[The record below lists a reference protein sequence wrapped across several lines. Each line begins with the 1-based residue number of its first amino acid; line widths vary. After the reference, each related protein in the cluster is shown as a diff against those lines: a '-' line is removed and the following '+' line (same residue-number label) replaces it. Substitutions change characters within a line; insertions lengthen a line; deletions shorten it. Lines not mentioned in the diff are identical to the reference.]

1 MVDFPRLRFGD
12 DAQDS
17 RDVRDRLA
25 NAIFAD
31 ADAVETLL
39 FRTLAALTA
48 IHALRHESLIA
59 RRQKK
64 ARAAATAVVLLATD
78 CGRIIGGNGEGD
90 E

>member
-1 MVDFPRLRFGD
+1 MVDFPRLRVGD
-12 DAQDS
+12 DAADS

-48 IHALRHESLIA
+48 IHSLRHEALIS

-64 ARAAATAVVLLATD
+64 ARAAATAIVLLATEA
-78 CGRIIGGNGEGD
+78 GRILGGTGEGD